1 MAESRTI
8 VVDWEAPST
17 IPYVALDA
25 VYPGGFFSRPVPI
38 NDIDHYEVD
47 RYDPVEK
54 LWLSIGNPR
63 TPRVEFNGQD
73 FEFAT
78 IRIRVV
84 MRDGTKSSFITSG
97 TFLVFGM
104 IAEFDNP
111 NSVSLLSFI

>member
-47 RYDPVEK
+47 RYDPEEK

-63 TPRVEFNGQD
+63 TPRVEFNAQD

>member
-1 MAESRTI
+1 MAVSRTI
-8 VVDWEAPST
+8 VVDWEPPTT
-17 IPYVALDA
+17 IPYVALDS
-25 VYPGGFFSRPVPI
+25 VYPGGFFSRPIPI

-47 RYDPVEK
+47 RYDSEEK

-84 MRDGTKSSFITSG
+84 MRDGTKSSFISSG

-104 IAEFDNP
+104 IAEFNNP